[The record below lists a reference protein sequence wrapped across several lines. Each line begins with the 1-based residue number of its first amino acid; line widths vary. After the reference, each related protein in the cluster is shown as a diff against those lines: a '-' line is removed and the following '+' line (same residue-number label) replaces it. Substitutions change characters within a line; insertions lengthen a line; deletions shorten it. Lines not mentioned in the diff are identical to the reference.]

1 MKKTL
6 TTDFSRIVTVEAGV
20 GAVYLAVENTATGE
34 TTHTRLDLTETAVL
48 QEFLSEAL
56 EPQKPQKFYLKLF
69 DGKDGFVN
77 KSTHGT
83 VNSYT
88 AADSIHA
95 FPWKTQ
101 FTQEEI
107 DSDPELKKFE
117 AFKIPVEDVA

>member
-6 TTDFSRIVTVEAGV
+6 TTDFSRIVTVETEY
-20 GAVYLAVENTATGE
+20 GAVFLSFVDTQTGNTMC
-34 TTHTRLDLTETAVL
+34 TRLDLKETAVL
-48 QEFLSEAL
+48 QEFLSDAL
-56 EPQKPQKFYLKLF
+56 EPQKFYLKLF

-77 KSTHGT
+77 RSTNGT
-83 VNSYT
+83 GKVYT
-88 AADSIHA
+88 TADSIHA

-117 AFKIPVEDVA
+117 AFKVPVASGEATD

>member
-1 MKKTL
+1 MNWNITARNGNIVELAKIENEIWMRALNTDTGRMVTTPMTL
-6 TTDFSRIVTVEAGV
+6 ENAEAMRDC
-20 GAVYLAVENTATGE
+20 LNEM
-34 TTHTRLDLTETAVL
+34 
-48 QEFLSEAL
+48 L
-56 EPQKPQKFYLKLF
+56 EPQKFYLKLF
-69 DGKDGFVN
+69 DGKEGFVN
-77 KSTHGT
+77 RSTHGT

-88 AADSIHA
+88 TADSINA